1 MAGYG
6 EISKKIQTVE
16 AEIIA
21 TSMPPPNDL
30 ESAIVQDLAPGNYTA
45 IVRGVNGTTGIAL
58 VVKESTEVFSSEI
71 LARKTGSGSFRSLMR
86 PCLFGKS
93 AADHMRAKVAKVLLK
108 RHPQQNFVSFTTG
121 STIG

>member
-1 MAGYG
+1 LFGHRVIGRVAGYG
-6 EISKKIQTVE
+6 EVSKKVQIVE

-21 TSMPPPNDL
+21 TSIPPSNDL

-86 PCLFGKS
+86 PRLFGKS
-93 AADHMRAKVAKVLLK
+93 AVQNQEREPSWK
-108 RHPQQNFVSFTTG
+108 RVS
-121 STIG
+121 